1 MSYDDPDNEWAADLI
16 RHLIRRKDET
26 NMADQKR
33 KANPRRLKASQA
45 DELAAALGLTVPKRG
60 RGRGDIGKATAARF
74 AAFDSADEQAVGTM
88 TVKVVPVTKLPRITD
103 GERDKRSARELS
115 AARTAASSWCERN
128 KGWSFSIARKG
139 TGSVVVLSRK
149 AES

>member
-1 MSYDDPDNEWAADLI
+1 MSYDDPDNVWAEELI
-16 RHLIRRKDET
+16 RHLIRRKDEAK
-26 NMADQKR
+26 MAEQKR

-60 RGRGDIGKATAARF
+60 RGRGDIGKATQARF
-74 AAFDSADEQAVGTM
+74 AAFDAAEEQAVGSLA
-88 TVKVVPVTKLPRITD
+88 VKIVPVTKLPRITD
-103 GERDKRSARELS
+103 GDKRAARELS

-128 KGWSFSIARKG
+128 KGYSFSIARKG

-149 AES
+149 AQS